1 MAFGNPLY
9 SKCPSCSTKNS
20 LRSSRPHNKK
30 ERIIKTFTLYQLF
43 RCKKCGWRGY
53 RPVLMISAK
62 QVRKL
67 LLYFLMMI
75 AAAFIVYQIL
85 KRIA

>member
-1 MAFGNPLY
+1 MAIGNPLY
-9 SKCPSCSTKNS
+9 SKCPSCSSESS
-20 LRSSRPHNKK
+20 LRSSRPRNKI
-30 ERIIKTFTLYQLF
+30 EGIIKTFTWFRLF

-53 RPVLMISAK
+53 KSTLTISSK
-62 QVRKL
+62 EIKKL
-67 LLYFLMMI
+67 LIYFLMMI